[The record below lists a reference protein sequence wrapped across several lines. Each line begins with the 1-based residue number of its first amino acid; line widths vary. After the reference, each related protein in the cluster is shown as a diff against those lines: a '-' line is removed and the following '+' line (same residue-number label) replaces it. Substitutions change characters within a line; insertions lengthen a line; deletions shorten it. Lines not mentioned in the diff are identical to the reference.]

1 MVGQMREEE
10 KVAEKQRV
18 LEAVYSKYLK
28 VVRVELV
35 QGEYEILKGGD
46 MEEVVCLGTKHFWDY
61 IKKMVET
68 GNLYEEDVKDFLS
81 ADKLSD
87 LQKRIL
93 QVNYNITKRIR
104 YRVGDIY
111 EWMDLEIIAPQE
123 YTRENPWVYFVL
135 KNADQ
140 ENHAMEVS
148 MYSLSQ
154 IVYKILKVNLT
165 QDSYEEIKSCE
176 GDYSEG
182 YVTPTKISVL
192 LYEFAEIGNVHPE
205 DLQAYYS
212 FTNTQYLQ
220 GEFYA
225 GNQHLSYRYR
235 RKVGEKFQWVS
246 MDWVKGAEYT
256 EENQIVLMYIRDISD
271 IFQEEQEYK
280 KTIEYYCYHDILT
293 GLGNRAAYEKY
304 CREYQEREIITSI
317 GVVFADANNLKQIN
331 DKYGHTEG
339 DEYLKNISQLLI
351 RQFGD
356 KHCYRISGDE
366 FVVIME
372 DIEEEQFVKYLVA
385 LQRVLDEQDL
395 PIISMGSHYKKT
407 VKNVEHLMRKAET
420 KMYKNK
426 AKFYV
431 KNPHVNRRRQ
441 RLAEMENVGNEVILE
456 EQTKA
461 YSQRAAD
468 RIFEIFSSIND
479 RDYLY
484 MIDLETGITRW
495 SPKAVE
501 YWGLDSEYV
510 ADSEKVWKEIVHP
523 DDYETFCKDIGERLA
538 GSEKWEDIEYRLKN
552 KNGNYVICTCRG
564 LFFRGE
570 NGEPDI
576 LAGMIINHGI
586 VDNIDPVTSLHNEE
600 ALTKRLQ
607 KMIEEK
613 SAFFMLKIRIDTFT
627 NLKVLYG
634 FSYGNRVLKKF
645 TEELLKLTVNNC
657 KIYRLEGPDFVLL
670 GEELSKEEI
679 QDIYEKV
686 KKIAA
691 EKIILQSQ
699 VLPIRVSAGAL
710 IKKHARGTASYLK
723 SCVTYAAERS
733 KTEDNGELVFYEEET
748 KRNDENTLKRIGAIH
763 QSAINDCDGFY
774 LCYQPVVDAQ
784 TGKIAG
790 AEALLRWK
798 KEPYGNVS
806 PGLFIQWLE
815 EEPYFYELG
824 NWILRQALKDAKKIK
839 EMIPEFVLNVN
850 VSSTQLL
857 HPEFREA
864 VLGALEENEYSPS
877 DLCLELTERCR
888 NLNLVFLHEEVL
900 YFQSKGIKMAIDDFG
915 TGSASLNILLEV
927 PVDEVKLDMSFVR
940 GIQNKPL
947 NQAVVGAIIQCTK
960 QIGIMTCVEG
970 VEDKELMEYLERYHA
985 TFYQGYYFARPLP
998 LEEFMELVMK
1008 EKEN

>member
-1 MVGQMREEE
+1 MVEEIKKKE
-10 KVAEKQRV
+10 RDTQKQKVFD
-18 LEAVYSKYLK
+18 AVYSKYLK
-28 VVRVELV
+28 VVRVELIR
-35 QGEYEILKGGD
+35 GEYEVLKDGD
-46 MEEVVCLGTKHFWDY
+46 VEDVACQEAKHFWDY
-61 IKKMVET
+61 IKELVET

-81 ADKLSD
+81 QSNLWD

-93 QVNYNITKRIR
+93 KVDYNITKRIR
-104 YRVGDIY
+104 YKRGECY
-111 EWMDLEIIAPQE
+111 EWVDLEIVPPKE
-123 YTRENPWVYFVL
+123 YNKDNPWVYVIL
-135 KNADQ
+135 KSADR
-140 ENHAMEVS
+140 EDYAMEVS
-148 MYSLSQ
+148 VHSLSQ

-165 QDSYEEIKSCE
+165 QDSYEEIKSCA
-176 GDYSEG
+176 GDYSEA
-182 YVTPTKISVL
+182 YVVPTKISVL
-192 LYEFAEIGNVHPE
+192 LHEFAEIGNVHPE
-205 DLQAYYS
+205 DLQAYHS
-212 FTNTQYLQ
+212 FTDTEYLKD
-220 GEFYA
+220 EFWA

-235 RKVGEKFQWVS
+235 RKIGENFQWVS

-256 EENQIVLMYIRDISD
+256 KENQIVFMYVRDISD
-271 IFQEEQEYK
+271 IYKEELEHK
-280 KTIEYYCYHDILT
+280 KALEYYCYHDILT

-304 CREYQEREIITSI
+304 CREHQEREQTSSM

-331 DKYGHTEG
+331 DKYGHAEG

-366 FVVIME
+366 FVVIMD

-385 LQRVLDEQDL
+385 LQRILDEQEL

-407 VKNVEHLMRKAET
+407 VKNVENLMRKAET
-420 KMYKNK
+420 KMYKSK
-426 AKFYV
+426 AKFYE
-431 KNPHVNRRRQ
+431 KNPHVNRRRH
-441 RLAEMENVGNEVILE
+441 RLTEMENADMDVNIE
-456 EQTKA
+456 EQSKA
-461 YSQRAAD
+461 YSKRAAD

-523 DDYETFCKDIGERLA
+523 DDYETFCRDIGDRLA

-570 NGEPDI
+570 SGEPDI

-600 ALTKRLQ
+600 ALTKTLQ

-613 SAFFMLKIRIDTFT
+613 AAFFMLKIRIDTFT

-645 TEELLKLTVNNC
+645 TEELLKATESKC
-657 KIYRLEGPDFVLL
+657 KIYRLEGPNFVLL
-670 GEELSKEEI
+670 GKELSREEI
-679 QDIYEKV
+679 QSIYERV
-686 KKIAA
+686 KIIAG

-699 VLPIRVSAGAL
+699 VIPIRVSVGAL
-710 IKKHARGTASYLK
+710 VKKHARGTANYLK

-733 KTEDNGELVFYEEET
+733 RSEKNGELVFYEEEE
-748 KRNDENTLKRIGAIH
+748 KKNDENTLRRIGAIH
-763 QSAINDCDGFY
+763 QCAINQCEGFY
-774 LCYQPVVDAQ
+774 LCYQPVIDAKS
-784 TGKIAG
+784 GKIAG

-806 PGLFIQWLE
+806 PGVFIQWLE

-839 EMIPEFVLNVN
+839 KMIPEFVLNVN

-857 HPEFREA
+857 HPEFRSA
-864 VLGALEENEYSPS
+864 VLEALGENDYPPS

-888 NLNLVFLHEEVL
+888 NLNLSFLHEEVL

-947 NQAVVGAIIQCTK
+947 NQAVVGAIIQCTT

-985 TFYQGYYFARPLP
+985 NFYQGYYFAKPLP
-998 LEEFMELVMK
+998 LEELEELVMK
-1008 EKEN
+1008 EKEK